1 MALIQT
7 ENLLG
12 GVERRNSERRVA
24 LRHPSTIGTGL
35 MGTQLDGYLALQEN
49 IHLRTCVASMPQ
61 APHEAHRGR
70 VRAVYIDPPR
80 SFGLCEVS

>member
-49 IHLRTCVASMPQ
+49 IHFRIAQTHAGGNQTCLEKEGMRQLAGST
-61 APHEAHRGR
+61 
-70 VRAVYIDPPR
+70 DPIPITM
-80 SFGLCEVS
+80 